1 MQALKN
7 AVRDGWS
14 KEKSALPRS
23 VQPYWTFGEEISYA
37 DGLLFTTKKL
47 IVPMQLRQE
56 MLSKIHESHLRTVN
70 CKARGRDIMHW
81 PNMLTQITETMSRC
95 VVCNENKNN
104 NPGDPVLPHALTGRP
119 WEKTGR
125 HFYHGGSIFLWC
137 VDYFSKYPEIRKL
150 MDTTCRGVI
159 LEMNVQC

>member
-56 MLSKIHESHLRTVN
+56 MLSKIHESHLGTVN

-104 NPGDPVLPHALTGRP
+104 NPGDPMLPHALTGRP
-119 WEKTGR
+119 WEKTGTDI
-125 HFYHGGSIFLWC
+125 FIMVGLYFCGVWITFLSIQ
-137 VDYFSKYPEIRKL
+137 KL
-150 MDTTCRGVI
+150 
-159 LEMNVQC
+159 ES